1 MPQQVSPFL
10 TFAAMLIQEPPLE
23 STLRSDSIVKPALPL
38 NLPASEAAFNAD
50 TVGFEMPFPLRTGAY
65 QPKEFPTA
73 LQVDTFNGFQEEM
86 QAQWL
91 TRPIG
96 TKLAI
101 AVPSKFK
108 PQSIPGIFKGHLL
121 RAETLQPRPLA
132 RNSEPLPLVVLLLAI
147 TLMAIVNQYFRKRF
161 DLFTKA
167 FFIQRFAGQIAR
179 EENSLNQRLSIL
191 LSGIFL
197 LSASLFA
204 YLINRHFNLV
214 PTHLNSFLQF
224 GTILVGLLSFFGL
237 KIILNQLV
245 GFLFQV
251 EREVREYLFHYLLL
265 NQFLGIWLLLL
276 CALLAYAATLPA
288 RPLVWIGAGA
298 FVLIF
303 GYRLARGLRVVS
315 SNKAISG
322 VYLFFYFCTLEIL
335 PLLWAFKVV
344 LKG

>member
-1 MPQQVSPFL
+1 
-10 TFAAMLIQEPPLE
+10 MLIQEPRLE
-23 STLRSDSIVKPALPL
+23 TSLRSDSIENPAPPMDLPVL
-38 NLPASEAAFNAD
+38 HPAANGNIEAYK
-50 TVGFEMPFPLRTGAY
+50 MPFPLRVGAY
-65 QPKEFPTA
+65 QPQEFPKP
-73 LQVDTFNGFQEEM
+73 QPVDTFHGVQEVLRAE
-86 QAQWL
+86 WL
-91 TRPIG
+91 TRP
-96 TKLAI
+96 LD
-101 AVPSKFK
+101 SKISHTWVSSYK
-108 PQSIPGIFKGHLL
+108 PKSIPGIFKGHLL
-121 RAETLQPRPLA
+121 QPETLQPRPLA
-132 RNSEPLPLVVLLLAI
+132 RNSEPLPLMVLLLAL

-191 LSGIFL
+191 LSSVFM

-204 YLINRHFNLV
+204 YLINRKFNLV
-214 PTHLNSFLQF
+214 PTQLNGFLQF
-224 GTILVGLLSFFGL
+224 GAILVGLLSFFVL
-237 KIILNQLV
+237 KMMLNQLV
-245 GFLFQV
+245 GFIFQV

-303 GYRLARGLRVVS
+303 SYRLVRGLRVVS

-335 PLLWAFKVV
+335 PLLWAFKLV